1 MDQGKEKE
9 PCGGTALI
17 VTKNDFYYTV
27 IRCIGII
34 VGVQS
39 SSLAPS
45 NEVFLLIWVC
55 NAALLFSILWD
66 WLKSR

>member
-1 MDQGKEKE
+1 MDTKRKE
-9 PCGGTALI
+9 PCRSMALI

-27 IRCIGII
+27 IRCIG
-34 VGVQS
+34 VMLGVHS

-45 NEVFLLIWVC
+45 NEAFLLIWVC
-55 NAALLFSILWD
+55 NAALLFSIHWD

>member
-1 MDQGKEKE
+1 MGQGKEKE
-9 PCGGTALI
+9 PCGNMALI

-27 IRCIGII
+27 IRCIGVI